1 MISVLR
7 LDCSCISPTLAVNSR
22 IHNKQ
27 LMAIPIYW
35 FHNYHFPPL
44 LLNSWQF
51 TTRHSPSVQGKS
63 HHAMT
68 HNFISQLST
77 AHLISLSQFLMAH
90 LSQRHGPCMDD
101 KFHATIK
108 HKFYITWWWLVG
120 WMMRW
125 SPQNPLVS
133 CPNLLPTPEFH
144 TDWIDSPFCT
154 NASYLYTLGLF
165 F

>member
-1 MISVLR
+1 
-7 LDCSCISPTLAVNSR
+7 
-22 IHNKQ
+22 
-27 LMAIPIYW
+27 MAIPIYW
-35 FHNYHFPPL
+35 FHNYRFPPL

-101 KFHATIK
+101 KFHPAIT
-108 HKFYITWWWLVG
+108 HKFHITALYTWWWLVG

-125 SPQNPLVS
+125 SPQNPYKR
-133 CPNLLPTPEFH
+133 NTKLPSVLQ
-144 TDWIDSPFCT
+144 SP
-154 NASYLYTLGLF
+154 SMLWQSHYYYLTCLMHF
-165 F
+165 